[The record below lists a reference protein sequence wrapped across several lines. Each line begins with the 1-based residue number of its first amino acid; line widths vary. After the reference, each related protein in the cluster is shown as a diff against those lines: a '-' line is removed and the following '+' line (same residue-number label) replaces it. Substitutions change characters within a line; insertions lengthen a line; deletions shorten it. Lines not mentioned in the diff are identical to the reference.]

1 MNDVTL
7 AELRELQ
14 FERGSGSPFK
24 DFIELQKWADRVIPR
39 LIFDAQLQSKF
50 KNSIAHAELHR
61 AMSASPDEAINEA
74 IGVLNQAITVL
85 ENKVRFS
92 IMALEIPLPGL
103 SELPSNTIDLPP
115 KITIKW
121 LYEHAPISF
130 YFWLA
135 GIIMSCFA
143 AGVFIA
149 QTGFFE
155 STKTKPESKQV
166 LKQAPMPSPQ

>member
-14 FERGSGSPFK
+14 FERSKGSPFK

-39 LIFDAQLQSKF
+39 LVFDAQLQSKF
-50 KNSIAHAELHR
+50 KNSLAHAELHQ
-61 AMSASPDEAINEA
+61 AMSASPDDAINEA

-92 IMALEIPLPGL
+92 AKATET
-103 SELPSNTIDLPP
+103 PSSVVSAVSLNTVDLPQ

-135 GIIMSCFA
+135 GVIMSSFA
-143 AGVFIA
+143 AGVFVG

-155 STKTKPESKQV
+155 STKIKSESKQV
-166 LKQAPMPSPQ
+166 LKQTPIPSAQ